1 MPDRVIIESCEERRE
16 LLHLKPT
23 EKFTWENFFTAP
35 TPEIENDHN
44 AQFENFTRNYG
55 IGYGILVI
63 LHAIL
68 ENYVS

>member
-1 MPDRVIIESCEERRE
+1 MPDRVMIESCEERRD

-23 EKFTWENFFTAP
+23 EKFTWENFFTAA

-44 AQFENFTRNYG
+44 AQVENFTRNYG